1 MEMTKEFFEVLI
13 IFICAHFFYLIIPA
27 ENMQVVDISL
37 AQSFRG
43 DELSYGVDCVYLTA
57 FILRIY
63 FIRMLVKRVYSFTR

>member
-1 MEMTKEFFEVLI
+1 MEMTKSYLKYSSFLSVLI
-13 IFICAHFFYLIIPA
+13 SYLIIPA
-27 ENMQVVDISL
+27 DNVQVVDISL